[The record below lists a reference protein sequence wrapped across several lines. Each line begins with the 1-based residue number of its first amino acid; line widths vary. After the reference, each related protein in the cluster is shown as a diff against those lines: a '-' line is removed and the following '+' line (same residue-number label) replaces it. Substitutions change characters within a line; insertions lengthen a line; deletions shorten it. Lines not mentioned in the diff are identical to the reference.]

1 MSKSILILPGDG
13 IGQEVSASMKEV
25 LDFLIKKYNLD
36 FNITSMSIGGTA
48 YNEHG
53 TPLPSN
59 VLEKAKKSD
68 AILFGAVGG
77 TEWDHLDWDVR
88 PENALLSLRKEL
100 NLFANLRP
108 ALLYNELSKSCLLYT
123 SPSPRD

>member
-36 FNITSMSIGGTA
+36 FNITSMSIVGTA

-59 VLEKAKKSD
+59 VLEKAKGQT
-68 AILFGAVGG
+68 LFYLEQLVEQNGII
-77 TEWDHLDWDVR
+77 
-88 PENALLSLRKEL
+88 
-100 NLFANLRP
+100 
-108 ALLYNELSKSCLLYT
+108 
-123 SPSPRD
+123 